1 MQLFGQALISG
12 ILLGGLYGLIAIGL
26 ALTWGILKVINLSH
40 LSFVVLAAYVT
51 YQLSVS
57 LNLDPFLTM
66 LVTVPLFF
74 LIGIGLQWFF
84 ETFHVDEF
92 MSLLV
97 TFGLFIIF
105 ESAMQWV
112 WSADH
117 RIISPELNL
126 YLGKSIWIGPFA
138 LPILRLASFVAATF
152 ISGLTVYLLH
162 YTYAG
167 KALRALSQD
176 REIAGAFG
184 INYRRLAMGL
194 SGLAGA
200 YAAVAGAFIGMIYG
214 VTPGAAIEWLP
225 VIFAV
230 VILGGLANAFGA
242 FAAGVI
248 IGVTEQVTSVV
259 ADAGVAPLV
268 TFVLLIVA
276 LLIKPEGLFTRKVA
290 E

>member
-1 MQLFGQALISG
+1 MELFGQALISG
-12 ILLGGLYGLIAIGL
+12 ILLGGLYGAIAIGL
-26 ALTWGILKVINLSH
+26 ALTWGILKIINLSH
-40 LSFVVLAAYVT
+40 FSFVILAAYVT
-51 YQLSVS
+51 YQLSTS
-57 LNLDPFLTM
+57 LRLDPFLTM
-66 LVTVPLFF
+66 VVTVPLFF
-74 LIGIGLQWFF
+74 LLGIVLQWFF

-117 RIISPELNL
+117 RIIPPDLNIF
-126 YLGKSIWIGPFA
+126 LGKSIWIGPFA
-138 LPILRLASFVAATF
+138 LPILRLASFVTATF
-152 ISGLTVYLLH
+152 ISGLTVYLLY
-162 YTYAG
+162 YTYEG

-230 VILGGLANAFGA
+230 VILGGLSNAFGV

-268 TFVLLIVA
+268 TFVLLIIA
-276 LLIKPEGLFTRKVA
+276 LLIKPEGLFTRKAA

>member
-12 ILLGGLYGLIAIGL
+12 VLLGGLYGTIAIGL
-26 ALTWGILKVINLSH
+26 TLTWGILKVINLSH
-40 LSFVVLAAYVT
+40 FSFVILAGYVT
-51 YQLSVS
+51 YQLSIALS
-57 LNLDPFLTM
+57 MDPFLTM

-74 LIGIGLQWFF
+74 LIGVGLQWFF
-84 ETFHVDEF
+84 EVFHVDEF

-105 ESAMQWV
+105 ESVMQWA

-117 RIISPELNL
+117 RIIPPAQNP
-126 YLGKSIWIGPFA
+126 YLGQSLWIGPFA
-138 LPILRLASFVAATF
+138 LPILQLASFLAAIF
-152 ISGLTVYLLH
+152 VSGLTMYFLH
-162 YTYAG
+162 RTYAG

-184 INYRRLAMGL
+184 VDYRRLAMWL

-200 YAAVAGAFIGMIYG
+200 YAAVAGAFISMIYG
-214 VTPGAAIEWLP
+214 VTPTAAIEWLP

-230 VILGGLANAFGA
+230 VILGGLANALGA
-242 FAAGVI
+242 FAAGMM
-248 IGVTEQVTSVV
+248 IGVSEQVTSVV
-259 ADAGVAPLV
+259 TDAGMAPLV
-268 TFVLLIVA
+268 TFVVLIIA
-276 LLIKPEGLFTRKVA
+276 LLLKPEGLFARKGP

>member
-12 ILLGGLYGLIAIGL
+12 ILLGGLYGTIAIGL
-26 ALTWGILKVINLSH
+26 ALTWGILKVINLAH
-40 LSFVVLAAYVT
+40 FSFVVLAAYIT
-51 YQLSVS
+51 YQLSIS
-57 LNLDPFLTM
+57 LSVDPFWTM

-74 LIGIGLQWFF
+74 LIGIGLQWSF
-84 ETFHVDEF
+84 EYFHVDEF

-97 TFGLFIIF
+97 TFGLFIIL
-105 ESAMQWV
+105 ESVMQWA

-117 RIISPELNL
+117 RIIPPELNL
-126 YLGKSIWIGPFA
+126 YLGKSLWIGPFA
-138 LPILRLASFVAATF
+138 LPILRLASFLAAIF
-152 ISGLTVYLLH
+152 ISGLTVYILH
-162 YTYAG
+162 HTYIG

-184 INYRRLAMGL
+184 INYRRLAMWL

-214 VTPGAAIEWLP
+214 VTPSAAIEWLP

-230 VILGGLANAFGA
+230 VILGGLSNAFGA

-268 TFVLLIVA
+268 TFVLLIIA
-276 LLIKPEGLFTRKVA
+276 LLLKPESLFTRTA
-290 E
+290 AA